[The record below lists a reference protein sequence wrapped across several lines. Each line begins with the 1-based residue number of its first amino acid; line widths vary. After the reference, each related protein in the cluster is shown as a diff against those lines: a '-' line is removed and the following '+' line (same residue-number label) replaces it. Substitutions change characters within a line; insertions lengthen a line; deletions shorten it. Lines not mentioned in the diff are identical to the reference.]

1 MDGRVHFDAA
11 SAVGE
16 DERGQAQSS
25 SSTEAA
31 AVAASGGGSAAAI
44 AAAARRN
51 EAGGRGGAASHKG
64 VPQNMLKMIE
74 TATFSKILSLNT
86 QQDDRVDD
94 CNLAGAVSET
104 RGMRADGQGDRD
116 GIEGRDE
123 DDEEIMCEI
132 CQSAYNKRDE
142 VHSISRLAPSSPASY
157 SSSASRRLEH
167 GRRDCPFLFSMVSCH
182 IKPLNPDARAMC
194 PAMLLFLSSTPTIL
208 PCAP

>member
-11 SAVGE
+11 TAVGE

-25 SSTEAA
+25 SSTAA
-31 AVAASGGGSAAAI
+31 AAASAAASGGGSAAAI

-74 TATFSKILSLNT
+74 TATFSKILSLTT
-86 QQDDRVDD
+86 QQDDGVDD
-94 CNLAGAVSET
+94 GNLAGAVSET
-104 RGMRADGQGDRD
+104 RGMRADGQGDRG
-116 GIEGRDE
+116 GIEGGDE

-157 SSSASRRLEH
+157 SPPQLLVVWNMDDETVLSYFQWCLATS
-167 GRRDCPFLFSMVSCH
+167 
-182 IKPLNPDARAMC
+182 NP
-194 PAMLLFLSSTPTIL
+194 
-208 PCAP
+208 